1 MGRSEGQLKFLV
13 QFQEYTAGPSL
24 RTTVEDSGWI
34 WGNGI
39 GGTFIN
45 EEEFLR
51 NALFDWVPVE
61 TDEGGS
67 DVLPGLGV
75 GEHPGSL
82 VLHILDS
89 VQEFTGTGFQY
100 SIPDRKR

>member
-1 MGRSEGQLKFLV
+1 M
-13 QFQEYTAGPSL
+13 
-24 RTTVEDSGWI
+24 
-34 WGNGI
+34 
-39 GGTFIN
+39 
-45 EEEFLR
+45 
-51 NALFDWVPVE
+51 PVE